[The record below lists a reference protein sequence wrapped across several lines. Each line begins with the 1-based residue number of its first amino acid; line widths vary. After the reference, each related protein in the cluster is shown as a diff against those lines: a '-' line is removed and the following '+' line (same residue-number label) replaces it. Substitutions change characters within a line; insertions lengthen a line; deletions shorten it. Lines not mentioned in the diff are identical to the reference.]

1 MKGEQQMKRKK
12 LVALFLAASMLL
24 VGAGCGAKDASS
36 DPTTGGTDTQE
47 STADTT
53 AASTETEDT
62 DLTSTCPDYV
72 NLDSTLPF
80 VKEDSGED
88 ITLTMWVASLDN
100 GSKEVEK
107 TWQWVYLQDE
117 GNITLDITLVP
128 WSTKEEK
135 KNLALATGEIP
146 DIMYNMQLTPSDL
159 VTYGANEH
167 ILTDLNPLIDAYA
180 PNIKAAL
187 EMYPEQRSGWTTP
200 DGGIYSLSQIG
211 RGNSTGGYKIFV
223 SQNWLDE
230 AGITELPTTLD
241 EFTDMLRAFKA
252 LHPDDENYVPLGGYS
267 GADYPLAIIL
277 QALGFDINSFRSERI
292 YDYALVN
299 NDHVSVISTDTLY
312 GEFLKVAR
320 TWYEEG
326 LISQDFFTM
335 DAQASR
341 AQAGE
346 ERCGVY
352 VQFGMT
358 TMNSFVKDQD
368 KLEEYLDSWVVL
380 SPLTSEFNDTPMTL
394 KTDGVSV
401 GNFVISESCEN
412 KEVAIRLADWFFTSE
427 GNSRAA
433 NGPCATEGVSNYG
446 CYDGEG
452 GWYLKEDENGKVVEV
467 FPAAQSDI
475 MSAYKCL
482 GFENMYSIIPDTGKC
497 TYEYRYELA
506 GYPGAYTPDGTFD
519 ETTPAGRM
527 NVRAAAALNPYGVTG
542 APSVLYM
549 DLETSAR
556 VSDLLAVVRNYAV
569 SETARFVTGSRSIDE
584 VDDYLREIGAAGGEE
599 LNEIYNDLYQSYIA
613 N

>member
-1 MKGEQQMKRKK
+1 MKRKK
-12 LVALFLAASMLL
+12 IVALCLIASMLL
-24 VGAGCGAKDASS
+24 GGIGCGD
-36 DPTTGGTDTQE
+36 TNEETDEPNTQE
-47 STADTT
+47 
-53 AASTETEDT
+53 ETPSGGEDV
-62 DLTSTCPDYV
+62 DEPESTCPDYV

-88 ITLTMWVASLDN
+88 ITLTMWVAAMDD
-100 GSKEVEK
+100 GAKEVEK

-146 DIMYNMQLTPSDL
+146 DIMYNMQLSPSDL

-167 ILTDLNPLIDAYA
+167 LLTDLSPLIEAYA
-180 PNIKAAL
+180 PNISAAL
-187 EMYPEQRSGWTTP
+187 EMYPEQRNGWTTP

-211 RGNSTGGYKIFV
+211 RENSTGGYKIFV
-223 SQNWLDE
+223 SQNWMDE
-230 AGITELPTTLD
+230 AGITEVPTTLD
-241 EFTDMLRAFKA
+241 EFTEMLRAFKA

-267 GADYPLAIIL
+267 GADYPLGIIL
-277 QALGFDINSFRSERI
+277 QALGYNINLFRSERI

-299 NDHVSVISTDTLY
+299 NDHVSVVSTDPLY
-312 GEFLKVAR
+312 AEFLKVAH

-335 DAQASR
+335 DAQAAR

-352 VQFGMT
+352 VQYGMT
-358 TMNSFVKDQD
+358 TMNSYVKNTDGTAAD
-368 KLEEYLDSWVVL
+368 TDRLTEYLDSWVVL
-380 SPLTSEFNDTPMTL
+380 SPLTSEFNDTPVTL
-394 KTDGVSV
+394 MTDGITV
-401 GNFVISESCEN
+401 GNFVISEACEN
-412 KEVAIRLADWFFTSE
+412 KEVAIRLADWFFTAE

-433 NGPCATEGVSNYG
+433 NGPCANEGVSNYG
-446 CYDGEG
+446 CFDGD
-452 GWYLKEDENGKVVEV
+452 GWYLEEGEDGKIVEV
-467 FPAAQSDI
+467 FPAAQTDI

-482 GFENMYSIIPDTGKC
+482 GYENLYTIIPETGES
-497 TYEYRYELA
+497 TYDYRYDLG
-506 GYPGAYTPDGTFD
+506 GYPDAYPPDGVYD
-519 ETTPAGRM
+519 ETTAAGRL
-527 NVRAAAALNPYGVTG
+527 NAKAATALNPYGATG

-556 VSDLLAVVRNYAV
+556 VSDLLAVVQNYAI
-569 SETARFVTGSRSIDE
+569 SETARFVTGSRPIEE
-584 VDDYLREIGAAGGEE
+584 VEDYLQEIGTAGGDE
-599 LNEIYNDLYQSYIA
+599 LNQIYNDLYLDYIS